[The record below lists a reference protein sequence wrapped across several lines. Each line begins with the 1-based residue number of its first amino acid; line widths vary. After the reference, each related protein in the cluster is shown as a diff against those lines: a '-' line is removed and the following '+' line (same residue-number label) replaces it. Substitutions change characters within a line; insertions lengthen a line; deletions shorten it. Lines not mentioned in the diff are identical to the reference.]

1 MTLISGKSAVLDPA
15 CAEAVDVARAG
26 LDDLAPEGTV
36 GEHLG
41 AEPESERAVI
51 HYFASD
57 LPGYRGW
64 RWAVTVMRASRSKTV
79 TIGESVL
86 LPGAETLLPPV
97 WVPWTERL
105 RPGDLGV
112 GDLLPT
118 DEDDPR
124 LEPGWNAT
132 DVVTAMDD
140 ELLTASES
148 EPDDSDASHDS
159 VGAFHADAD
168 DDARD
173 TIASNSVLDDVEL
186 LDDLEHLD
194 DADDA
199 EDAEDAVHIDQLDQM
214 HSMAE
219 HDIVGGQE
227 LEAFRVAVEL
237 DLLRSRV
244 LSPIGL
250 DDAVDRW
257 TAGDHGPD
265 AAMAQ
270 GAPATCATCG
280 FRIALRGRLGAAF
293 GVCANEISPS
303 DGHVVTLDH
312 GCGAHSEAVVIPAM
326 AERPEPFVDE
336 VGYEVVAREDPVDDS
351 SEPAEG

>member
-1 MTLISGKSAVLDPA
+1 MLVVTLISGKRAVLDPV

-86 LPGAETLLPPV
+86 LPGPETLLPPA

-124 LEPGWNAT
+124 LEPGWNAS

-140 ELLTASES
+140 ESPAG
-148 EPDDSDASHDS
+148 SDAEADDADASSHDS

-168 DDARD
+168 DDSGD
-173 TIASNSVLDDVEL
+173 TIESDSVFDATADIELEPAHDAVDEHVDDV
-186 LDDLEHLD
+186 DLVDEHY
-194 DADDA
+194 
-199 EDAEDAVHIDQLDQM
+199 
-214 HSMAE
+214 
-219 HDIVGGQE
+219 IVDSQQ

-257 TAGDHGPD
+257 TAGEHGPD

-270 GAPATCATCG
+270 GAPATCSTCG

-336 VGYEVVAREDPVDDS
+336 VGYEVVAREDPTDDS
-351 SEPAEG
+351 SEPAAD

>member
-1 MTLISGKSAVLDPA
+1 LISGKRVEPDAT
-15 CAEAVDVARAG
+15 CAAAVDVARAG
-26 LDDLAPEGTV
+26 LDDLATAGSV

-41 AEPESERAVI
+41 VEPESERAAV

-64 RWAVTVMRASRSKTV
+64 RWAVTVMRAPRSKSV

-86 LPGAETLLPPV
+86 LPGSESLLPPA

-124 LEPGWNAT
+124 LEPGWNAN
-132 DVVTAMDD
+132 DVITAMDD
-140 ELLTASES
+140 EPLTWSEAPAPDDATETAS
-148 EPDDSDASHDS
+148 DS
-159 VGAFHADAD
+159 VGAFQADAD
-168 DDARD
+168 TA
-173 TIASNSVLDDVEL
+173 
-186 LDDLEHLD
+186 
-194 DADDA
+194 DADTADEA
-199 EDAEDAVHIDQLDQM
+199 DDTDVTDDSDVADDEPYESARGRIGLDV
-214 HSMAE
+214 AGT
-219 HDIVGGQE
+219 DVVDTDVVGEQR
-227 LEAFRVAVEL
+227 LQAYQVAVEL
-237 DLLRSRV
+237 DLLRPRV

-257 TAGDHGPD
+257 VAGEHGPE

-303 DGHVVTLDH
+303 DGHIVTLDH

-336 VGYEVVAREDPVDDS
+336 VGFEMVVREDATDSS
-351 SEPAEG
+351 SEPVSD

>member
-1 MTLISGKSAVLDPA
+1 
-15 CAEAVDVARAG
+15 
-26 LDDLAPEGTV
+26 
-36 GEHLG
+36 
-41 AEPESERAVI
+41 
-51 HYFASD
+51 
-57 LPGYRGW
+57 
-64 RWAVTVMRASRSKTV
+64 MRASRSKSV

-86 LPGAETLLPPV
+86 LPGAESLLPPA

-124 LEPGWNAT
+124 LEPGWNAS

-140 ELLTASES
+140 TSVSWSES
-148 EPDDSDASHDS
+148 DAAPPEAVP
-159 VGAFHADAD
+159 VGAFPVDADEAEVDEADAD
-168 DDARD
+168 A
-173 TIASNSVLDDVEL
+173 V
-186 LDDLEHLD
+186 
-194 DADDA
+194 ADDA
-199 EDAEDAVHIDQLDQM
+199 EVAGVIDSDPHEEVEGGQLEADQL
-214 HSMAE
+214 
-219 HDIVGGQE
+219 
-227 LEAFRVAVEL
+227 EAYPFEAYQLAVEL
-237 DLLRSRV
+237 DLMRPRV

-257 TAGDHGPD
+257 VAGDHGPD

-280 FRIALRGRLGAAF
+280 FRIALRGQLGAAF

-303 DGHVVTLDH
+303 DGHVVTFDH

-326 AERPEPFVDE
+326 AEHPEPFVDE
-336 VGYEVVAREDPVDDS
+336 VGYEVVARGDAADDS
-351 SEPAEG
+351 SEPASS

>member
-1 MTLISGKSAVLDPA
+1 
-15 CAEAVDVARAG
+15 VDVARAG
-26 LDDLAPEGTV
+26 LDDLAPAGSV
-36 GEHLG
+36 GEHHG
-41 AEPESERAVI
+41 VEPESERAVI

-64 RWAVTVMRASRSKTV
+64 RWAVTVMRASRSKSV

-86 LPGAETLLPPV
+86 LPGDEALLPPS
-97 WVPWTERL
+97 WAPWTERL

-118 DEDDPR
+118 DEGDAR
-124 LEPGWNAT
+124 LEPGWNAS
-132 DVVTAMDD
+132 DVVTAMG
-140 ELLTASES
+140 ELNDAAESASS
-148 EPDDSDASHDS
+148 S

-168 DDARD
+168 ENAFDAELIDAELIDAELIDANTEADVDDLDVDAID
-173 TIASNSVLDDVEL
+173 LDDR
-186 LDDLEHLD
+186 DDG
-194 DADDA
+194 
-199 EDAEDAVHIDQLDQM
+199 VIGDQR
-214 HSMAE
+214 
-219 HDIVGGQE
+219 
-227 LEAFRVAVEL
+227 LEAYQVAVEL
-237 DLLRSRV
+237 DVLRPRV

-257 TAGDHGPD
+257 VSGDHGPD

-336 VGYEVVAREDPVDDS
+336 VGSEVVAREDASADADASADDSADASADDSADASEDVGNDS
-351 SEPAEG
+351 SEPVSG